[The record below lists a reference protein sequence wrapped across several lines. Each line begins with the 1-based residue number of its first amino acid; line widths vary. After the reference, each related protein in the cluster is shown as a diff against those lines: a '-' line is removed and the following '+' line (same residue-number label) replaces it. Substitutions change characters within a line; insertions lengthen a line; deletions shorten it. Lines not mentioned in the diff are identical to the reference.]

1 MSDMEK
7 PPHNG
12 GPGIGDSGR
21 KEARERRA
29 GARDRFWSVFSPT
42 AERPQS
48 ALNLRIVL
56 AAFGL
61 VVCAVFAAAASAVGL
76 TTLAIGLAVLAL
88 IAGVDLAV
96 VIRRRVRRGDGHSLF
111 G

>member
-1 MSDMEK
+1 MKD
-7 PPHNG
+7 PPHNSRSG
-12 GPGIGDSGR
+12 TGDSGPV
-21 KEARERRA
+21 ERRESRT
-29 GARDRFWSVFSPT
+29 GARDNFWAIFSPT
-42 AERPQS
+42 AEPPRS

-61 VVCAVFAAAASAVGL
+61 VVCGVFAAAAFAAGL
-76 TTLAIGLAVLAL
+76 TVLAICLAVLAL
-88 IAGVDLAV
+88 IAVVDLVV